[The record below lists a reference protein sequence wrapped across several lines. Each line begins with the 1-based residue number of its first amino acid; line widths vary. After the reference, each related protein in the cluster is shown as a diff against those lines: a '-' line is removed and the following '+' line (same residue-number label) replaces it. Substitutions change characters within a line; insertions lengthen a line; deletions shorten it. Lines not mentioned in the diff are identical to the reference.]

1 MVSSRK
7 VLFCLVVVLSFSTL
21 LLSQTDGQKTK
32 PSKDSIPALK
42 PPTLPKSSIEMYI
55 DTELGSESESESESD
70 FDPIPPSD
78 SESSMPPSSGSASA
92 PQSTT
97 HSKASMSPSPSS
109 ESDNGLAPSSKP
121 KPSSEPDS
129 ESEPSI
135 EPDDGLAPSSK
146 PKPSPTPSS
155 EPDSE
160 TEQSTEPD
168 DGVAPS
174 SKPKPS
180 PAPNSKAEPPT
191 EPDDGLAPSSEPDS
205 SSAPSSK
212 PKPAHEPSSA
222 PTESDNDPNSTT
234 GPAPEPKP
242 TTDPAPNPKQGSKS
256 PPQPTPS
263 EPATKSAFPYQTVN
277 NFCLYK
283 RLSVNRIFCL
293 KVLKKPKA
301 ANATADD
308 YTPLLQ
314 VAIQA
319 TTRHIIKTLKYLITL
334 YKDKK
339 ADPAVKPSI
348 KECVIAYQEIA
359 EYIKLVLADAS
370 QESAIAGLD
379 GQVIVQDINRCVMA
393 MPKSKN
399 TEIGEMNKIARNYA
413 TLLGDIADNP

>member
-7 VLFCLVVVLSFSTL
+7 VLICLLVVLSFSTL
-21 LLSQTDGQKTK
+21 SLSQTNGQKTK

-42 PPTLPKSSIEMYI
+42 PPTLLKSFIEMNM
-55 DTELGSESESESESD
+55 DTMLGSESESD
-70 FDPIPPSD
+70 YDPIPPSD
-78 SESSMPPSSGSASA
+78 SKSSMPPSSGSASA

-109 ESDNGLAPSSKP
+109 ESDDGLTPNSKP

-129 ESEPSI
+129 ESEPPT
-135 EPDDGLAPSSK
+135 EPDDGPAPSSN

-160 TEQSTEPD
+160 TEHPTESD
-168 DGVAPS
+168 NGFAPS

-180 PAPNSKAEPPT
+180 PSPSSKAEPPT
-191 EPDDGLAPSSEPDS
+191 KPDNGPAPSFEPDS
-205 SSAPSSK
+205 SPTPSSK
-212 PKPAHEPSSA
+212 PKPAPEPSSA
-222 PTESDNDPNSTT
+222 PTESDNNPNSTT
-234 GPAPEPKP
+234 GPTPEPKP
-242 TTDPAPNPKQGSKS
+242 TDPALNPKQGSKS

-263 EPATKSAFPYQTVN
+263 EPTTKSAFPYQTVN

-319 TTRHIIKTLKYLITL
+319 TTRHVIKTLKYLITL

-359 EYIKLVLADAS
+359 EYIKFVLADAS